1 MMELTEQRLTAV
13 RRQQGLAS
21 LPTFIDGRSPLKI
34 PARTKCTVLLDQGF
48 LTTAYPELKVS
59 GGKGSKIKLTYSEAL
74 FDERGKGNRNEI
86 DGREC
91 RGFADEFLPD
101 GADGRLF
108 RPLWFKTYRYI
119 QLDIETGAAPLVVED
134 LYGIYTGYPFDVRGS
149 FESDDPALEKI
160 WETGWRTARLC
171 AHETYFDCPY
181 YEQLQYAGDTR
192 IQALISLYVSGDDRL
207 VRKAIRM
214 YDLSRSYEGITC
226 SRYPSHIPQYIP
238 PFSLY
243 WIGMIHDYW
252 MHRSDDAFVRSFLPG
267 IRTVLSWFTEKI
279 DPRTGLL
286 KNGLPHW
293 NFTDWATSWERGI
306 APESDSSGSA
316 ITTLQLAAALDDAAD
331 LMRRY
336 DRPAEA
342 KEYAAISAGLKK
354 NVYEKCWDASK
365 ELLRDYIGSPTYS
378 QHVNIMGI
386 LTAVGAGPLGLTHD
400 EFMAIPILFGV
411 FTPVT
416 LGFLFMAVV
425 GTKQMTYFSRLRRLL
440 RAANDWTCDLPS
452 LARKAQIKQETAYD
466 TVTRA
471 VGSGDLPNAAISDDY
486 STLYLDDSLMPTAAK
501 PTAAPQA
508 EPAEPL
514 TDAEQFRREGMDFL
528 NYLKV
533 CRGKLGTD
541 ADEELAAMKKTCAS
555 IMGFVH
561 NHPEQLNRVRRFRE
575 YYLPTTRK
583 LLDTAQGLGD
593 TDSANAAEIRRDITG
608 ILHTLNQAYEKL
620 YDTLLQD
627 VSMDVS
633 TEIDTLEAMLR
644 QDGLTHDF
652 EADFNTRS

>member
-1 MMELTEQRLTAV
+1 MRNTAQYILKRLLYMIPMVLVITFLIYGGLELTPGDAISHMIPPDQLANVNPEQLEALRESYGLNDPFLLRYVRWLGELLHGNFGYSITSGVPIKDILLQLFPATLELSLAALAISSVLGSIADSLAQAGDAMNRPQPDSFAAWKRRLERKWKNGGQTVGIALTAI
-13 RRQQGLAS
+13 GW
-21 LPTFIDGRSPLKI
+21 TF
-34 PARTKCTVLLDQGF
+34 
-48 LTTAYPELKVS
+48 
-59 GGKGSKIKLTYSEAL
+59 
-74 FDERGKGNRNEI
+74 
-86 DGREC
+86 
-91 RGFADEFLPD
+91 
-101 GADGRLF
+101 
-108 RPLWFKTYRYI
+108 
-119 QLDIETGAAPLVVED
+119 TGC
-134 LYGIYTGYPFDVRGS
+134 F
-149 FESDDPALEKI
+149 
-160 WETGWRTARLC
+160 
-171 AHETYFDCPY
+171 
-181 YEQLQYAGDTR
+181 
-192 IQALISLYVSGDDRL
+192 
-207 VRKAIRM
+207 
-214 YDLSRSYEGITC
+214 GIT
-226 SRYPSHIPQYIP
+226 
-238 PFSLY
+238 
-243 WIGMIHDYW
+243 
-252 MHRSDDAFVRSFLPG
+252 
-267 IRTVLSWFTEKI
+267 
-279 DPRTGLL
+279 
-286 KNGLPHW
+286 
-293 NFTDWATSWERGI
+293 
-306 APESDSSGSA
+306 
-316 ITTLQLAAALDDAAD
+316 AL
-331 LMRRY
+331 
-336 DRPAEA
+336 
-342 KEYAAISAGLKK
+342 
-354 NVYEKCWDASK
+354 V
-365 ELLRDYIGSPTYS
+365 
-378 QHVNIMGI
+378 MGI

-486 STLYLDDSLMPTAAK
+486 STLYLDDSLMPTAVK
-501 PTAAPQA
+501 PAAAPQA

-541 ADEELAAMKKTCAS
+541 ADEELAAMQKTCAS

>member
-1 MMELTEQRLTAV
+1 MPDNKTPKYQYDHYDFGDMLDSAVEAGSKIGSSVLGSIADALAQAGDAMNRPQPDSFAAWKRRLERKWKNGGQSVGVALTAV
-13 RRQQGLAS
+13 GW
-21 LPTFIDGRSPLKI
+21 TF
-34 PARTKCTVLLDQGF
+34 
-48 LTTAYPELKVS
+48 
-59 GGKGSKIKLTYSEAL
+59 
-74 FDERGKGNRNEI
+74 
-86 DGREC
+86 
-91 RGFADEFLPD
+91 
-101 GADGRLF
+101 
-108 RPLWFKTYRYI
+108 
-119 QLDIETGAAPLVVED
+119 TGC
-134 LYGIYTGYPFDVRGS
+134 F
-149 FESDDPALEKI
+149 
-160 WETGWRTARLC
+160 
-171 AHETYFDCPY
+171 
-181 YEQLQYAGDTR
+181 
-192 IQALISLYVSGDDRL
+192 
-207 VRKAIRM
+207 
-214 YDLSRSYEGITC
+214 GIT
-226 SRYPSHIPQYIP
+226 
-238 PFSLY
+238 
-243 WIGMIHDYW
+243 
-252 MHRSDDAFVRSFLPG
+252 
-267 IRTVLSWFTEKI
+267 
-279 DPRTGLL
+279 
-286 KNGLPHW
+286 
-293 NFTDWATSWERGI
+293 
-306 APESDSSGSA
+306 
-316 ITTLQLAAALDDAAD
+316 AL
-331 LMRRY
+331 
-336 DRPAEA
+336 
-342 KEYAAISAGLKK
+342 
-354 NVYEKCWDASK
+354 V
-365 ELLRDYIGSPTYS
+365 
-378 QHVNIMGI
+378 MGI

-452 LARKAQIKQETAYD
+452 LARKAQIKQETAYA

-501 PTAAPQA
+501 PAAAPQA

-541 ADEELAAMKKTCAS
+541 ADEELAAMQKTCAS